1 MQVARD
7 AVVIVHYTLTNDTGE
22 VLDSSAG
29 GEPLAYIHGSGN
41 IIIGLEEA
49 LEGKA
54 AGDKLAVVVPSEK
67 AYGGRDE
74 RLIEQVPKRAFQGVG
89 EVKAGMRFT
98 AQTEQGPRQVVVTRV
113 AGDMVTVDGNHP
125 LAGQTLKFDI
135 EIAEVRVATAE
146 ELAHGHVHGAGGHHH
161 HG

>member
-7 AVVIVHYTLTNDTGE
+7 AVVVIHYTLTNDAGK
-22 VLDSSAG
+22 SSTVRRAAN
-29 GEPLAYIHGSGN
+29 PLAYLRRAGN
-41 IIIGLEEA
+41 IVTGLEEA

-54 AGDKLAVVVPSEK
+54 AGDKIAVAVPAEK
-67 AYGGRDE
+67 AYGARDAS
-74 RLIEQVPKRAFQGVG
+74 LVQQVPKRAFQGVG

-98 AQTEQGPRQVVVTRV
+98 AQTEQGPRPVVVTRV

-125 LAGQTLKFDI
+125 LAGEALNFDVQI
-135 EIAEVRVATAE
+135 TEVRAATAE

-161 HG
+161 D